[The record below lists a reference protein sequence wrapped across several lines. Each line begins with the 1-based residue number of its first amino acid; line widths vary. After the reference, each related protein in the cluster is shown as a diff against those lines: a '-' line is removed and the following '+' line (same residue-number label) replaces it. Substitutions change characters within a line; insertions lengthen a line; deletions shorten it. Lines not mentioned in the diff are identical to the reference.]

1 MKKIG
6 KYFKSDKGSITNVV
20 LVTVL
25 FFITIVSTAY
35 MITATLRKSQ
45 LKSQIAVKETYEKD
59 FNNIDEITDS
69 LTRWWNYRWSK
80 NTKLLLLCGWYSR

>member
-69 LTRWWNYRWSK
+69 LIRWWNYRWSE